1 MPNLR
6 RPIMA
11 KQKSDIL
18 SGMGSGYEIVKTIID
33 EVKNR
38 GGSDDDVRKILSDRT
53 LQIRIGDLIMGTDQQ
68 DTTPRSTIYPVE
80 IDYSDTFEQRLAA
93 GRYDWK
99 NSDIT
104 EKHFPV
110 KGEGQIQVD
119 LELAHYGKSLSTEA
133 ILAAIEAQG
142 YRPATIEELLAF
154 GATYP
159 EFQREFP
166 IVALDSVWQHR
177 SGLRGVAYLR
187 RHGGGRDLELG
198 RLGLGWDGRYR
209 FLVVRK

>member
-1 MPNLR
+1 
-6 RPIMA
+6 MA

-18 SGMGSGYEIVKTIID
+18 SGMGSGYEIVKVIVD

-38 GGSDDDVRKILSDRT
+38 GGGDDDVRKILSDRN
-53 LQIRIGDLIMGTDQQ
+53 LQTHIGDLIMGTYQQ
-68 DTTPRSTIYPVE
+68 AVKPIPTTYPVE
-80 IDYSDTFEQRLAA
+80 IDYTDTFEQRLAA

-110 KGEGQIQVD
+110 KGEGKVKLD
-119 LELAHYGKSLSTEA
+119 LELAHYAKSMSTEA
-133 ILAAIEAQG
+133 VLAAIDAQG

-154 GATYP
+154 GAKYP
-159 EFQREFP
+159 ELQREFP
-166 IVALDSVWQHR
+166 IIALGSVWR
-177 SGLRGVAYLR
+177 DLNGRRDVAFLC
-187 RHGGGRDLELG
+187 GGGHERY
-198 RLGLGWDGRYR
+198 LGLGRVEGDWGGHCR